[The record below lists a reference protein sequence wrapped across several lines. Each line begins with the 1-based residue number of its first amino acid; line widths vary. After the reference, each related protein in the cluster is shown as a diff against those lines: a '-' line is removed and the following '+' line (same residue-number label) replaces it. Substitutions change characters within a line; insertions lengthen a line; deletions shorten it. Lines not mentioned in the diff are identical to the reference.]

1 VHAEC
6 AGSGSPTVILESGD
20 EDDHYSWRLV
30 APRLAERTRTCF
42 YDRLGNG
49 ASDKPT
55 GCRRMND
62 LRGDLEALLRA
73 LGERGHMYSS
83 GIQGVP
89 S

>member
-1 VHAEC
+1 VELLVIN
-6 AGSGSPTVILESGD
+6 GFQLSRLTPTGP
-20 EDDHYSWRLV
+20 

-73 LGERGHMYSS
+73 LGEKGRYVLVGHSWVAS
-83 GIQGVP
+83 
-89 S
+89 

>member
-1 VHAEC
+1 VELLVIN
-6 AGSGSPTVILESGD
+6 GFQLSRLTPTGP
-20 EDDHYSWRLV
+20 
-30 APRLAERTRTCF
+30 APRPAERTRTCF